1 MNITEA
7 PTLDQRMF
15 YDSDGGT
22 MHGMYFVLYKEP
34 NHTKEDI
41 EKGKKYIR
49 NSQDSLGIK
58 VEKLTPMVYKKAYNH
73 MKRILTK
80 YEQI

>member
-1 MNITEA
+1 MSITKA
-7 PTLDQRMF
+7 LTIDQQMF
-15 YDSDGGT
+15 YDSDGCT

-41 EKGKKYIR
+41 ERGKRYIR

-58 VEKLTPMVYKKAYNH
+58 VEKLTPMVYKKAYNR
-73 MKRILTK
+73 MKRILTQ